1 MTAPLRL
8 SVVVASH
15 DRPRALRRCLIGLHQ
30 LAYPQVELVVVAD
43 AAGRAAIADLPFA
56 GRVIVLD
63 QAEPNLSRAR
73 NAGAAAS
80 GGDVIAFID
89 DDAVPEPTWAGAL
102 AEAFADP
109 DMAAATGPVLG
120 RNGISLQWGRMAVDA
135 CGRDLR
141 LDGGELPAGAALK
154 LHGTNMAIRRAAL
167 QAAGG
172 FDAAFGFYLDDTDL
186 ALRLSQG
193 GGRTAYLPGAVV
205 HHSFAASPRRRA
217 DRAPLSLFDI
227 GASSA
232 VFLRKH
238 APGDLEDMLERLR
251 RDQADRLQ
259 ALRRRGRLT
268 GGGVAS
274 LLAGLDDGIA
284 AGRERP
290 FGARAEIAP
299 PVPFRPV
306 RDAPPP
312 AMAMRAGWTW
322 QAGRL
327 RRDRPGA
334 DPFSLFL
341 FEPTPRKHKVVFTE
355 DGVWEQRGGLYG
367 PSRRDQPRLQP
378 WWFGSRLAAEVARV
392 AALRGLAATG
402 DDPGRAW

>member
-1 MTAPLRL
+1 VTAPLGL

-43 AAGRAAIADLPFA
+43 AAGRGAIADLPFA

-73 NAGAAAS
+73 NAGAAAA

-102 AEAFADP
+102 AEAFAVP
-109 DMAAATGPVLG
+109 DLQRQPARFWGATGY
-120 RNGISLQWGRMAVDA
+120 RCNGGGWAVDA

-141 LDGGELPAGAALK
+141 LDGGEPPAGAALK

-193 GGRTAYLPGAVV
+193 GGRAAYLPGAVV

-238 APGDLEDMLERLR
+238 APDDLEDMLGRLR
-251 RDQADRLQ
+251 QDQADRLQ

-290 FGARAEIAP
+290 FGTRAEIAP

-312 AMAMRAGWTW
+312 AMTMRAGWTW
-322 QAGRL
+322 QAGHL
-327 RRDRPGA
+327 RRDRPGD

-355 DGVWEQRGGLYG
+355 DGIWEQCGGLYG

-378 WWFGSRLAAEVARV
+378 WRFGPRVAAEVARV
-392 AALRGLAATG
+392 AALRGLTATG